1 MAGSKKQRNILAT
14 AFCAAASFV
23 AVAHAQS
30 PTEAPVNQT
39 MTSKV
44 EQVLN
49 GFMPDWQN
57 MPYSQTKPLACYPT
71 QDGQRVRCAA
81 RITEN
86 ANPAAEDYLQI
97 YVAEDN
103 GEFDRARASTDA
115 IAQKQRFVAK
125 DDGTFSFQMKAGA
138 PALKLPRH
146 CTQGLGDANTFA
158 FCAIEIGTHLVI
170 ELQVSPHAAST
181 GDVTVGSNG
190 SSDDL
195 DRASDLALAGVATVL
210 DRIITILAPGE
221 H

>member
-125 DDGTFSFQMKAGA
+125 DDGTFLVSDEGRRA
-138 PALKLPRH
+138 PRNCLAIARRGSATPTPSR
-146 CTQGLGDANTFA
+146 FA
-158 FCAIEIGTHLVI
+158 PSEIGTHLVI
-170 ELQVSPHAAST
+170 GESQVSPHAAST
-181 GDVTVGSNG
+181 RDADIGHEGLLRRS
-190 SSDDL
+190 
-195 DRASDLALAGVATVL
+195 
-210 DRIITILAPGE
+210 
-221 H
+221 